1 MQTAE
6 KLEGDSLRRYDKI
19 IDLLIN
25 DLGYIKTNDY
35 DKDGIHYWVFNKK
48 ENNEITEIVLDE
60 DTILSYE
67 LISIEDKIKRIEES
81 LDKHNFLESLRNY
94 LQ

>member
-6 KLEGDSLRRYDKI
+6 NLEGDSLRRYDKI

-25 DLGYIKTNDY
+25 DLGYIKINDY
-35 DKDGIHYWVFNKK
+35 DKDGIHYWVFKRN
-48 ENNEITEIVLDE
+48 
-60 DTILSYE
+60 
-67 LISIEDKIKRIEES
+67 DK
-81 LDKHNFLESLRNY
+81 DNFLESLRNY